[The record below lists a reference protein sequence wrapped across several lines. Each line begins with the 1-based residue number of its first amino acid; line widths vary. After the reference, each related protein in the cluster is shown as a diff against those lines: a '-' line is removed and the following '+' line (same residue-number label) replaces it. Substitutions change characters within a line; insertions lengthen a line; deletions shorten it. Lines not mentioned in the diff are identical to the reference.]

1 MTPNRLLTFLLLL
14 LQIILCAVLL
24 SCGGSS
30 QNTTTRPLT
39 IQDILDNGV
48 SQGIDGILVYV
59 EKTGESPLSFASGLQ
74 NRTNTVAASPEA
86 LFKIASISK
95 LFIAVASVK
104 LIREGLIN
112 PDDTLAYW
120 LPDISIRIANSQSIT
135 IQNLLQHR
143 SGVPDF
149 DSQVGFSWQDSHTN
163 IDNTL
168 EFVLGLP
175 ADFAPDTRFEYS
187 NTNYLLIGKILDT
200 ALGYS
205 HQQYIRD
212 NILLALDMT
221 NSYSLLSEVD
231 LNLMS
236 RGYWIGQDRLQQD
249 YVIPGGSM
257 ISTVEDIG
265 VFIRGLATGTLLSS
279 EEKMIYDQFFPSY
292 AHSGWLP
299 GYQSI
304 ARYHANIDTVIV
316 QFVNTT
322 GDNSESI
329 SSNTYEQLVDFFGG

>member
-1 MTPNRLLTFLLLL
+1 LLLL